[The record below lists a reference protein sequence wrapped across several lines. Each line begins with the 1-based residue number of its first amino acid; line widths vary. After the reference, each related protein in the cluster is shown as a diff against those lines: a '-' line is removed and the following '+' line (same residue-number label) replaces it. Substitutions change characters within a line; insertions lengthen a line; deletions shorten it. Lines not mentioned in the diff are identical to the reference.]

1 MSTDHAPIVD
11 VAGIGFGPSNLA
23 LAIAIE
29 EHNVTAAAGA
39 KVSARFFEKKSDFG
53 WHSDMLLPGTTMQV
67 SFLKDLAT
75 QRNAR
80 SAYTFLNYLAERD
93 RLVHFINRQDFF
105 PLRAE
110 FHDYLAWAAR
120 RVDVPVTYGDEVT
133 NVRWSGDHFEVSSTE
148 HGVVRARH
156 IVLGGGLRAK
166 LPAGVTAGQRVFHN
180 HQMLARFADVPA
192 HRNKRYAVIG
202 AGQSAAEVAAYLHTE
217 TDADVHAVF
226 AKYGYTPADD
236 SPYANRIFDPDA
248 VDEYFS
254 ADEAWRERLLQ
265 YHRSTNYSA
274 VDPAL
279 IEDLYRREYT
289 ERVDGKRRLFVHG
302 ASELLE
308 LSETDDSARLRIVN
322 RLTGAE
328 HSLDCDAV
336 VFATGFEPTPLADM
350 LGELARECHEDR
362 HGRPVLDRMYR
373 VRTADDI
380 TGRIFVQG
388 NSEHTHGLTSTL
400 LSNVAVRSG
409 EIVRAV
415 VDDRDRVGATVGSGG
430 GPDGQQAVG
439 ALNGEGLR

>member
-1 MSTDHAPIVD
+1 MVD

-29 EHNVTAAAGA
+29 EHNLTVPPHARVTAQ
-39 KVSARFFEKKSDFG
+39 FFEKKHEFG
-53 WHSDMLLPGTTMQV
+53 WHSGMLLPGTTMQV

-75 QRNAR
+75 QRNVR
-80 SAYTFLNYLAERD
+80 SAYTFLNYLAERG

-110 FHDYLAWAAR
+110 FHDYLSWAAD
-120 RVDVPVTYGDEVT
+120 RVEIPVAYGAEVT
-133 NVRWSGDHFEVSSTE
+133 DVRWCGDYFEVSSPG
-148 HGVVRARH
+148 HGMVRARH

-166 LPAGVTAGQRVFHN
+166 LPAGVTAGPRVFHN
-180 HQMLARFADVPA
+180 HQMLARFADVPD
-192 HRNKRYAVIG
+192 HRNKRYVVVG
-202 AGQSAAEVAAYLHTE
+202 AGQSAAEVAAYLHDE

-254 ADEAWRERLLQ
+254 ADESWRERLMQ

-289 ERVDGKRRLFVHG
+289 ERVDGGRRLFVHG
-302 ASELLE
+302 ATELVE
-308 LSETDDSARLRIVN
+308 LTETDDTARVHIVN

-328 HSLDCDAV
+328 HTLDCDAV
-336 VFATGFEPTPLADM
+336 IFATGFEPTPLADM
-350 LGELARECHEDR
+350 LGDLARACVADR
-362 HGRPVLDRMYR
+362 HGRPVLDRLYR
-373 VRTADDI
+373 VRTSGEV
-380 TGRIFVQG
+380 TGQIFVQG

-400 LSNVAVRSG
+400 LSNVAIRSG
-409 EIVRAV
+409 EIVRTLVDGRELVGAAV
-415 VDDRDRVGATVGSGG
+415 GSGDDFAGEPAVGATR
-430 GPDGQQAVG
+430 
-439 ALNGEGLR
+439 EGLR